1 VCASRLHFSKGVVNL
16 HRAPVSSPLTFLH
29 RAIGNWTRFINYF
42 VTTAAVPAPT
52 SHCDNISSR
61 EENCV
66 HRVLAAAVPQRWQVC
81 CHVCVS
87 VKYHCVN
94 GNMRTFFFT
103 FVCQRWMLLIGR
115 SVDSTTKKNCLP
127 TKRDVICFNVNALN
141 KLLRDFCL
149 CCVLPHSKKKYLK
162 YFRGEVNYPLPK
174 LRSSPFYPTGTNRP
188 TADYRCRC
196 VCV

>member
-1 VCASRLHFSKGVVNL
+1 M
-16 HRAPVSSPLTFLH
+16 SSPLTFLH

-42 VTTAAVPAPT
+42 VTTVAVPAPT

-94 GNMRTFFFT
+94 GNMRTLFLYICLSK
-103 FVCQRWMLLIGR
+103 VNAADWSVGR
-115 SVDSTTKKNCLP
+115 FDDKNCLP

-149 CCVLPHSKKKYLK
+149 CFVLPHSKKKILEI
-162 YFRGEVNYPLPK
+162 F
-174 LRSSPFYPTGTNRP
+174 
-188 TADYRCRC
+188 
-196 VCV
+196 